1 MTGSGLTE
9 RLPRLLSLVPYLL
22 ARPGIPLAD
31 VAADFGI
38 GERQLRRD
46 LELLWMC
53 GLPGYGPGDLVDL
66 SFAGDTVTVTEDAG
80 MRRPLR
86 LTTAEGTA
94 LLVAL
99 RTLGD
104 LPGMVD
110 TNAVL
115 RATAKIERAVG
126 DAGAG
131 GVAVEVSRQEQAT
144 TAVIREGLEA
154 GRALTIRYY
163 TAGRDDVTRR
173 TVDPMR
179 LLLVEGRG
187 YLEAW
192 CRRAGAVRLFRLDRV
207 DDVAVL
213 DEPAAAPPD
222 AEPTDLSAGVFP
234 ARPEHGSAVLL
245 LEPWARWVAEYYPV
259 EQVVELPAEPAD
271 GATGHDHGTRGD
283 GRARVLLRYAD
294 PAWLVRL
301 VLGLGGGARILE
313 PAELA
318 AEVARRAAQALARAD
333 AETERGRGDDG
344 CRRGAGGAR
353 RRGGAGARAG
363 GPPARAPAG
372 PERGGAARGHRDQA
386 RPAPGDPRR
395 ATASAPHLRRS
406 GPPPLGA
413 ADATARWR
421 PRRRLGRNE
430 SPPVRAGRPARNDPG
445 GGSDARRLG
454 MADHHRRA
462 GAALRRQAAA
472 RDGTVGGPVGPR
484 VQG

>member
-1 MTGSGLTE
+1 MTGGGLTE
-9 RLPRLLSLVPYLL
+9 RLPRLLALVPYLL
-22 ARPGIPLAD
+22 ARPGVPLAD

-80 MRRPLR
+80 LRRPLR

-110 TNAVL
+110 TDAVR

-126 DAGAG
+126 DAGAA

-144 TAVIREGLEA
+144 TTVVREALEA

-163 TAGRDDVTRR
+163 TAGRDAVTRR

-207 DDVAVL
+207 DEVVVL
-213 DEPAAAPPD
+213 DEPAAPRRTPSR
-222 AEPTDLSAGVFP
+222 PT
-234 ARPEHGSAVLL
+234 
-245 LEPWARWVAEYYPV
+245 
-259 EQVVELPAEPAD
+259 
-271 GATGHDHGTRGD
+271 
-283 GRARVLLRYAD
+283 
-294 PAWLVRL
+294 
-301 VLGLGGGARILE
+301 
-313 PAELA
+313 
-318 AEVARRAAQALARAD
+318 
-333 AETERGRGDDG
+333 
-344 CRRGAGGAR
+344 CRRGCSR
-353 RRGGAGARAG
+353 P
-363 GPPARAPAG
+363 GPST
-372 PERGGAARGHRDQA
+372 AARCCCWS
-386 RPAPGDPRR
+386 PG
-395 ATASAPHLRRS
+395 
-406 GPPPLGA
+406 
-413 ADATARWR
+413 
-421 PRRRLGRNE
+421 
-430 SPPVRAGRPARNDPG
+430 PG
-445 GGSDARRLG
+445 GWPSTTRSSRWWSCPRPGG
-454 MADHHRRA
+454 RA
-462 GAALRRQAAA
+462 ERA
-472 RDGTVGGPVGPR
+472 
-484 VQG
+484 

>member
-1 MTGSGLTE
+1 MTGGGLTE
-9 RLPRLLSLVPYLL
+9 RLPRLLTLVPYLL
-22 ARPGIPLAD
+22 ARPGVPLAD

-80 MRRPLR
+80 LRRPLR

-110 TNAVL
+110 TDAVR

-126 DAGAG
+126 DAGAA

-144 TAVIREGLEA
+144 TTAVREALEA

-163 TAGRDDVTRR
+163 TAGRDAVTRR

-207 DDVAVL
+207 DEVVVL

-259 EQVVELPAEPAD
+259 EQVVELPPDPAD
-271 GATGHDHGTRGD
+271 ERNGHDHAPDGRPGRPAD
-283 GRARVLLRYAD
+283 GRARVLMRYAD

-313 PAELA
+313 PPELA
-318 AEVARRAAQALARAD
+318 AEVARRASEALALAR
-333 AETERGRGDDG
+333 TNGGTDDG
-344 CRRGAGGAR
+344 TRG
-353 RRGGAGARAG
+353 
-363 GPPARAPAG
+363 
-372 PERGGAARGHRDQA
+372 
-386 RPAPGDPRR
+386 
-395 ATASAPHLRRS
+395 
-406 GPPPLGA
+406 
-413 ADATARWR
+413 
-421 PRRRLGRNE
+421 
-430 SPPVRAGRPARNDPG
+430 
-445 GGSDARRLG
+445 
-454 MADHHRRA
+454 
-462 GAALRRQAAA
+462 
-472 RDGTVGGPVGPR
+472 VGP
-484 VQG
+484 G

>member
-1 MTGSGLTE
+1 MTTLGPPGAVQVPPGVDLLAVVDRGVALPPVIGTARLWVAAGRAHGLRRLGRVRRPLRLPGAGDGDELEIDLRSLDTVARWVAGYGPDVVVLHPPELAAAVRRAWAAVAADPDPAQRIRSRIPVPRSRRRAGGARMSAGLAE

-66 SFAGDTVTVTEDAG
+66 SFSGDTVTVTEDAG

-110 TNAVL
+110 TDAVR

-144 TAVIREGLEA
+144 TAAVREALEA
-154 GRALTIRYY
+154 GRALRIRYY

-222 AEPTDLSAGVFP
+222 AAPTDLSGGVFP

-259 EQVVELPAEPAD
+259 EQVVEIPPELPPSRAEAR
-271 GATGHDHGTRGD
+271 H
-283 GRARVLLRYAD
+283 RA
-294 PAWLVRL
+294 
-301 VLGLGGGARILE
+301 
-313 PAELA
+313 
-318 AEVARRAAQALARAD
+318 
-333 AETERGRGDDG
+333 
-344 CRRGAGGAR
+344 
-353 RRGGAGARAG
+353 
-363 GPPARAPAG
+363 
-372 PERGGAARGHRDQA
+372 
-386 RPAPGDPRR
+386 
-395 ATASAPHLRRS
+395 
-406 GPPPLGA
+406 
-413 ADATARWR
+413 
-421 PRRRLGRNE
+421 
-430 SPPVRAGRPARNDPG
+430 
-445 GGSDARRLG
+445 
-454 MADHHRRA
+454 
-462 GAALRRQAAA
+462 
-472 RDGTVGGPVGPR
+472 
-484 VQG
+484 

>member
-1 MTGSGLTE
+1 
-9 RLPRLLSLVPYLL
+9 VPYLL
-22 ARPGIPLAD
+22 ARPGVPLAD
-31 VAADFGI
+31 VAADFGV

-66 SFAGDTVTVTEDAG
+66 SFSGDTVTVTEDAG

-86 LTTAEGTA
+86 LTTAEATA

-110 TNAVL
+110 TDAVR
-115 RATAKIERAVG
+115 RATAKLGAVA
-126 DAGAG
+126 DPAAG

-144 TAVIREGLEA
+144 TAAVREALEA
-154 GRALTIRYY
+154 GRALRIRYY

-222 AEPTDLSAGVFP
+222 AVPTDLSAGVFP

-259 EQVVELPAEPAD
+259 EQVVEIPAELPPTTD
-271 GATGHDHGTRGD
+271 GARTRHDQRHGE

-313 PAELA
+313 PPGLA
-318 AEVARRAAQALARAD
+318 AEVARRAAQASAQAD
-333 AETERGRGDDG
+333 AAT
-344 CRRGAGGAR
+344 
-353 RRGGAGARAG
+353 
-363 GPPARAPAG
+363 AG
-372 PERGGAARGHRDQA
+372 PGGNAVDGNGTGAD
-386 RPAPGDPRR
+386 R
-395 ATASAPHLRRS
+395 A
-406 GPPPLGA
+406 
-413 ADATARWR
+413 
-421 PRRRLGRNE
+421 
-430 SPPVRAGRPARNDPG
+430 
-445 GGSDARRLG
+445 
-454 MADHHRRA
+454 
-462 GAALRRQAAA
+462 
-472 RDGTVGGPVGPR
+472 
-484 VQG
+484 